1 MMKFKWSAVL
11 TFLLV
16 LTLMTGG
23 SALAFNDI
31 NDTVGKEAIMA
42 LKDKGIISGITDTKF
57 APNGKLS
64 YAQGITLITK
74 GLNLNINDIAF
85 IKKPEASDFFTKV
98 PDTAWYAQSLMI
110 AQLNGLTL
118 PKDLD
123 PNRLMTREE
132 FTNYLV
138 EGINTTG
145 DYPMIMMYAVINDEN
160 DVNKDY
166 MNSIQQ
172 ALITKITTVDKD
184 QNFYPKRVIT
194 RAEAAVM
201 LSNAIDFVESNKGNV
216 IPPVNEFP
224 NADVSFTATSVT
236 SAVYQV
242 ELTWK
247 QAPSPGHSI
256 KIDRIEF
263 QGKQALVYYSLHKP
277 EEGNMSAQVLTD
289 LKASTFVDSTYE
301 VQLVRSE

>member
-1 MMKFKWSAVL
+1 MF
-11 TFLLV
+11 
-16 LTLMTGG
+16 
-23 SALAFNDI
+23 
-31 NDTVGKEAIMA
+31 
-42 LKDKGIISGITDTKF
+42 
-57 APNGKLS
+57 
-64 YAQGITLITK
+64 
-74 GLNLNINDIAF
+74 
-85 IKKPEASDFFTKV
+85 
-98 PDTAWYAQSLMI
+98 

-123 PNRLMTREE
+123 PNQLMTREE
-132 FTNYLV
+132 FTNYLIQ
-138 EGINTTG
+138 GINTTG
-145 DYPMIMMYAVINDEN
+145 DYPMIMMYAVINDEK

-184 QNFYPKRVIT
+184 QNFYPKRTIT

-201 LSNAIDFVESNKGNV
+201 LVKAIDFVEQNKGNV

-224 NADVSFTATSVT
+224 NADVSFTATPVT

-277 EEGNMSAQVLTD
+277 QEGNMSAQVLTD

-301 VQLVRSE
+301 VQLIRNEDTIVTGGIDPMDPTQSTGIINPQTGTSQSSESSVGQ